1 MTLVRRLPMSW
12 IRWDTAQQTL
22 ALEIYAKKMDRQ
34 RDTGVK
40 VDALIR
46 EPEMQRLEARASV

>member
-1 MTLVRRLPMSW
+1 MSW